1 MLNKKYKILGD
12 SFKQYI
18 PLSKNTFAETKTNKI
33 TEKNIDELINSF
45 IKSTIEIFVYK
56 GHKEDDEREA
66 IGKVVSLEKDNDAIG
81 LYAVIEWFDDSVTE
95 KKSFYSSIE
104 MVGKKSY
111 EDEDFIYWENCEI
124 KAVAAV
130 EYPAS
135 RNVDLLCASAIINS
149 EDNINGGYMQKLK
162 NVLEKLLSEEKEIEN
177 HAREEFVY
185 LFKNDEEIQNI
196 IIDIVAE
203 KLREDNLKDNKESR
217 ENNKAYN
224 KDFNN
229 LSNSSNNTANDKE
242 LNLSAITYGDWCNE
256 YAESQNAVRCS
267 SKSESSTYT
276 KARKL
281 FKAGLSKEEIM
292 SIVRNDLVPIGV
304 GGTEKINLSALS
316 EENKYSEIAK
326 LFK

>member
-1 MLNKKYKILGD
+1 MIKKKYKILGD

-33 TEKNIDELINSF
+33 TEKNIDELIKSF
-45 IKSTIEIFVYK
+45 DKSRIEIFVYK
-56 GHKEDDEREA
+56 GHKEDEEREA
-66 IGKVVSLEKDNDAIG
+66 IGKVISLEKDNDTVG
-81 LYAVIEWFDDSVTE
+81 LYAVIEWFDESITE
-95 KKSFYSSIE
+95 KKSFYPSIE

-111 EDEDFIYWENCEI
+111 EDENFIYWENCEI

-135 RNVDLLCASAIINS
+135 RNVDLLCASAIISN
-149 EDNINGGYMQKLK
+149 EENINGEYMQKLK
-162 NVLEKLLSEEKEIEN
+162 NVLEKLISEEKEIQKE
-177 HAREEFVY
+177 ARDEFVY
-185 LFKNDEEIQNI
+185 LFRNDEEIQNI
-196 IIDIVAE
+196 IIDMIVK
-203 KLREDNLKDNKESR
+203 KLKEDN
-217 ENNKAYN
+217 
-224 KDFNN
+224 
-229 LSNSSNNTANDKE
+229 SNDKSSNADKQNLNNSDNSNKE

-267 SKSESSTYT
+267 SKSESSTFI

-304 GGTEKINLSALS
+304 GGGEKINLSALS

>member
-1 MLNKKYKILGD
+1 MIKKKYKILGD

-66 IGKVVSLEKDNDAIG
+66 IGKVVSLEKDNNNIG
-81 LYAVIEWFDDSVTE
+81 LYAVIEWFDESITE
-95 KKSFYSSIE
+95 KKSFYPSIE

-162 NVLEKLLSEEKEIEN
+162 TVLEKLLSEEKEIEKQ
-177 HAREEFVY
+177 AREEFVY

-203 KLREDNLKDNKESR
+203 KLREDNLKDNKESI
-217 ENNKAYN
+217 ENNKTYN
-224 KDFNN
+224 KDLNN
-229 LSNSSNNTANDKE
+229 FSNSSNNTANDKE

-304 GGTEKINLSALS
+304 GGGEKINLSALS

>member
-1 MLNKKYKILGD
+1 MIKKKYKILGD

-66 IGKVVSLEKDNDAIG
+66 IGKVVSLEKDNEAVG

-95 KKSFYSSIE
+95 KKSFYPSIE

-162 NVLEKLLSEEKEIEN
+162 NVLEKLLSEEKETEKQ
-177 HAREEFVY
+177 AREELVY

-203 KLREDNLKDNKESR
+203 KLREDNLKENKESI
-217 ENNKAYN
+217 ENNKTYN
-224 KDFNN
+224 KDLNN

-267 SKSESSTYT
+267 SKSESTTYT

>member
-1 MLNKKYKILGD
+1 MLKKKYKILGD

-33 TEKNIDELINSF
+33 TEKNIDELIKSF
-45 IKSTIEIFVYK
+45 EKKSIEIFVYK
-56 GHKEDDEREA
+56 GHKEDEEREA
-66 IGKVVSLEKDNDAIG
+66 IGKVISLEKYNEAIG
-81 LYAVIEWFDDSVTE
+81 LYAVIEWFDESITE
-95 KKSFYSSIE
+95 KKSFYPSIE

-111 EDEDFIYWENCEI
+111 EDNDFIYWENCEI

-135 RNVDLLCASAIINS
+135 RNVDLLCASAIISN
-149 EDNINGGYMQKLK
+149 EENINGEYMQKLK
-162 NVLEKLLSEEKEIEN
+162 TVLEKLISEEKEIQKE
-177 HAREEFVY
+177 ARNEFVY
-185 LFKNDEEIQNI
+185 LFKNDEEIQNV
-196 IIDIVAE
+196 IIDMIVK
-203 KLREDNLKDNKESR
+203 KLKEDNSKDK
-217 ENNKAYN
+217 
-224 KDFNN
+224 
-229 LSNSSNNTANDKE
+229 SSNADKQNLNNSDNSNKE

-267 SKSESSTYT
+267 SKSESSTFI

-304 GGTEKINLSALS
+304 GGGEKINLSALS

>member
-1 MLNKKYKILGD
+1 MLKKKYKILGD

-33 TEKNIDELINSF
+33 TEKNIDELIKSF
-45 IKSTIEIFVYK
+45 EKSRIEIFVYK
-56 GHKEDDEREA
+56 GHKEDEEREA
-66 IGKVVSLEKDNDAIG
+66 IGKVVSLEKDNDAVG
-81 LYAVIEWFDDSVTE
+81 LYAVIEWFDDSITE
-95 KKSFYSSIE
+95 KKSFYPSIE

-111 EDEDFIYWENCEI
+111 EDENFIYWENCEI

-135 RNVDLLCASAIINS
+135 RNVDLLCASAIISN
-149 EDNINGGYMQKLK
+149 EENINGEYMQKLK
-162 NVLEKLLSEEKEIEN
+162 TVLEKLISEEKEIEKQ
-177 HAREEFVY
+177 ARDEFVY
-185 LFKNDEEIQNI
+185 LFRNDEEIQNI
-196 IIDIVAE
+196 IIDMIVN
-203 KLREDNLKDNKESR
+203 KLKEDNSKVNNEESNANKQNLNNSDN
-217 ENNKAYN
+217 
-224 KDFNN
+224 
-229 LSNSSNNTANDKE
+229 SNKE

-267 SKSESSTYT
+267 SKSESSTFI

-304 GGTEKINLSALS
+304 GGGEKINLSALS

>member
-1 MLNKKYKILGD
+1 MLKKKYKILGD

-33 TEKNIDELINSF
+33 TEKNIDELIESFQKNS
-45 IKSTIEIFVYK
+45 IEIFVYK

-66 IGKVVSLEKDNDAIG
+66 IGKVVSLEKDNEAVG
-81 LYAVIEWFDDSVTE
+81 LYAVIEWFDESITE
-95 KKSFYSSIE
+95 KKSFYPSIE
-104 MVGKKSY
+104 MVGKKSH
-111 EDEDFIYWENCEI
+111 EDENFIYWENCEI

-135 RNVDLLCASAIINS
+135 RNVDLLCASAIISNN
-149 EDNINGGYMQKLK
+149 EENINGEYMQKLK
-162 NVLEKLLSEEKEIEN
+162 NVLEKLISEDKEVQKE
-177 HAREEFVY
+177 ARAEFVY
-185 LFKNDEEIQNI
+185 LFKNDDDIQNI
-196 IIDIVAE
+196 VMDILVK
-203 KLREDNLKDNKESR
+203 KLKEDNKEENKK
-217 ENNKAYN
+217 ENNNADKEN
-224 KDFNN
+224 LNN
-229 LSNSSNNTANDKE
+229 LDNNKE
-242 LNLSAITYGDWCNE
+242 LNLSAVTYGDWCNE

-267 SKSESSTYT
+267 SKSESFTYT

-281 FKAGLSKEEIM
+281 FKAGLSKDEIM

-304 GGTEKINLSALS
+304 GGGEKINLSALS

>member
-1 MLNKKYKILGD
+1 MLKKKYKILGD

-33 TEKNIDELINSF
+33 TEKNIDELIKSF
-45 IKSTIEIFVYK
+45 EKSRIEIFVYK
-56 GHKEDDEREA
+56 GHKEDEEREA
-66 IGKVVSLEKDNDAIG
+66 IGKVVSLEKDNDAVG
-81 LYAVIEWFDDSVTE
+81 LYAVIEWFDDSITE
-95 KKSFYSSIE
+95 KKSFYPSIE

-111 EDEDFIYWENCEI
+111 EDENFIYWENCEI

-135 RNVDLLCASAIINS
+135 RNVDLLCASAIISN
-149 EDNINGGYMQKLK
+149 EENINGEYMQKLK
-162 NVLEKLLSEEKEIEN
+162 TVLEKLISEEKEIEKQ
-177 HAREEFVY
+177 ARDEFVY
-185 LFKNDEEIQNI
+185 LFRNDEEIQNI
-196 IIDIVAE
+196 IIDMIVK
-203 KLREDNLKDNKESR
+203 KLKEDNSKVNNEESNANKQNLNNSDN
-217 ENNKAYN
+217 
-224 KDFNN
+224 
-229 LSNSSNNTANDKE
+229 SNKE

-267 SKSESSTYT
+267 SKSESSTFI

-304 GGTEKINLSALS
+304 GGGEKINLSALS

>member
-1 MLNKKYKILGD
+1 MLKKKYKILGD

-33 TEKNIDELINSF
+33 TEKNIYELIKSF
-45 IKSTIEIFVYK
+45 EKKSIEIFVYK
-56 GHKEDDEREA
+56 GHKEDEEREA
-66 IGKVVSLEKDNDAIG
+66 IGKVISLEKYNEAIG
-81 LYAVIEWFDDSVTE
+81 LYAVIEWFDDSITE
-95 KKSFYSSIE
+95 KKSFYPSIE

-111 EDEDFIYWENCEI
+111 EDNDFIYWENCEI

-135 RNVDLLCASAIINS
+135 CNVDLLCASAIISN
-149 EDNINGGYMQKLK
+149 EENIDGEYMQKLK
-162 NVLEKLLSEEKEIEN
+162 TVLEKLISEEKEIQKE
-177 HAREEFVY
+177 ARNEFVY

-196 IIDIVAE
+196 IIDMIVK
-203 KLREDNLKDNKESR
+203 KLKEDNSKDK
-217 ENNKAYN
+217 
-224 KDFNN
+224 
-229 LSNSSNNTANDKE
+229 SSNAYKQNLNNSDNSNKE

-267 SKSESSTYT
+267 SKSESSTFI

-304 GGTEKINLSALS
+304 GGGEKINLSALS

>member
-1 MLNKKYKILGD
+1 MLKKKYKILGD

-33 TEKNIDELINSF
+33 TEKNIDELIKSF
-45 IKSTIEIFVYK
+45 EKSRIEIFVYK
-56 GHKEDDEREA
+56 GHKEDEEREA
-66 IGKVVSLEKDNDAIG
+66 IGKVVSLEKDNEDIG
-81 LYAVIEWFDDSVTE
+81 LYAFIEWFDESITE
-95 KKSFYSSIE
+95 KKSFYPSIE

-135 RNVDLLCASAIINS
+135 RNVDLLCASAIISN
-149 EDNINGGYMQKLK
+149 EENINGEYMQKLK
-162 NVLEKLLSEEKEIEN
+162 NVLEKLISEEKEIQKE
-177 HAREEFVY
+177 ARYEFVY
-185 LFKNDEEIQNI
+185 LFRNDEEIQNI
-196 IIDIVAE
+196 IIDMIVK
-203 KLREDNLKDNKESR
+203 KLKEDNSKENDKESNADKQNL
-217 ENNKAYN
+217 NN
-224 KDFNN
+224 
-229 LSNSSNNTANDKE
+229 SNKE

-267 SKSESSTYT
+267 SKSESSTFI

-292 SIVRNDLVPIGV
+292 SIVRNDLV
-304 GGTEKINLSALS
+304 GGGEKINLSALS

>member
-33 TEKNIDELINSF
+33 TEKNIDELIKSF
-45 IKSTIEIFVYK
+45 EKSRIEIFVYK
-56 GHKEDDEREA
+56 GHKEDEEREA
-66 IGKVVSLEKDNDAIG
+66 IGKVVSLEKDNEDIG
-81 LYAVIEWFDDSVTE
+81 LYAFIEWFDESITE
-95 KKSFYSSIE
+95 KKSFYPSIE

-135 RNVDLLCASAIINS
+135 RNVDLLCASAIISN
-149 EDNINGGYMQKLK
+149 EENINGEYMQKLK
-162 NVLEKLLSEEKEIEN
+162 NVLEKLISEEKEIQKE
-177 HAREEFVY
+177 ARDEFVY
-185 LFKNDEEIQNI
+185 LFRNDEEIQNI
-196 IIDIVAE
+196 IIDMIVK
-203 KLREDNLKDNKESR
+203 KLKEDNSKENDKESNADKQNL
-217 ENNKAYN
+217 NN
-224 KDFNN
+224 
-229 LSNSSNNTANDKE
+229 SNKE

-267 SKSESSTYT
+267 SKSESSTFI

-304 GGTEKINLSALS
+304 GGGEKINLSALS

>member
-1 MLNKKYKILGD
+1 MLKKKYKILGD

-33 TEKNIDELINSF
+33 TEKNIDELIKSF
-45 IKSTIEIFVYK
+45 EKSRIEIFVYK
-56 GHKEDDEREA
+56 GHKEDEEREA
-66 IGKVVSLEKDNDAIG
+66 IGKVVSLEKDNEDVG
-81 LYAVIEWFDDSVTE
+81 LYAVIEWFDDSITE
-95 KKSFYSSIE
+95 KKSFYPSIE

-135 RNVDLLCASAIINS
+135 RNVDLLCASAIISN
-149 EDNINGGYMQKLK
+149 EENINGEYMQKLK
-162 NVLEKLLSEEKEIEN
+162 TVLEKLISEEKEIEKQ
-177 HAREEFVY
+177 ARDEFVY
-185 LFKNDEEIQNI
+185 LFRNDEEIQNI
-196 IIDIVAE
+196 IIDMIVK
-203 KLREDNLKDNKESR
+203 KLKEDNSKVNNEESNANKQNLNNSDN
-217 ENNKAYN
+217 
-224 KDFNN
+224 
-229 LSNSSNNTANDKE
+229 SNKE

-267 SKSESSTYT
+267 SKSESSTFI

-304 GGTEKINLSALS
+304 GGGEKINLSALS

>member
-1 MLNKKYKILGD
+1 MLKKKYKILGD

-33 TEKNIDELINSF
+33 TEKNIDELIKSF
-45 IKSTIEIFVYK
+45 EKRRIEIFVYK
-56 GHKEDDEREA
+56 GHKEDEEREA
-66 IGKVVSLEKDNDAIG
+66 IGKVVSLEKDNEAIG
-81 LYAVIEWFDDSVTE
+81 LYAVIEWFDDSITE
-95 KKSFYSSIE
+95 KKSFYPSIE

-111 EDEDFIYWENCEI
+111 EDENFIYWENCEI

-135 RNVDLLCASAIINS
+135 RNVDLLCASAIISN
-149 EDNINGGYMQKLK
+149 EENINGEYMQKLK
-162 NVLEKLLSEEKEIEN
+162 TVLEKLISEEKEIQKE
-177 HAREEFVY
+177 ARDEFVY
-185 LFKNDEEIQNI
+185 LFRNDEEIQNI
-196 IIDIVAE
+196 IIDMIVK
-203 KLREDNLKDNKESR
+203 KLKEDN
-217 ENNKAYN
+217 
-224 KDFNN
+224 
-229 LSNSSNNTANDKE
+229 SNDKSSNADKQNLNNSDNSNKE

-267 SKSESSTYT
+267 SKSESSTFI

-304 GGTEKINLSALS
+304 GGGEKINLSALS

>member
-1 MLNKKYKILGD
+1 MIKKKYKILGD

-33 TEKNIDELINSF
+33 TEKNIDELIKSF
-45 IKSTIEIFVYK
+45 EKSRIEIFVYK
-56 GHKEDDEREA
+56 GHKEDEEREA
-66 IGKVVSLEKDNDAIG
+66 IGKVVSLEKDNEDVG
-81 LYAVIEWFDDSVTE
+81 LYAVIEWFDDSITE
-95 KKSFYSSIE
+95 KKSFYPSIE

-111 EDEDFIYWENCEI
+111 EDENFIYWENCEI

-135 RNVDLLCASAIINS
+135 RNVDLLCASAIISN
-149 EDNINGGYMQKLK
+149 EENINGEYMQKLK
-162 NVLEKLLSEEKEIEN
+162 NVLEKLISEEKEIEKQ
-177 HAREEFVY
+177 ARDEFVY
-185 LFKNDEEIQNI
+185 LFRNDEEIQNI
-196 IIDIVAE
+196 IIDMIVK
-203 KLREDNLKDNKESR
+203 KLKEDNSKENDKSS
-217 ENNKAYN
+217 NAYKQN
-224 KDFNN
+224 LNN
-229 LSNSSNNTANDKE
+229 LDNGNKE

-267 SKSESSTYT
+267 SKSESSTFI

-304 GGTEKINLSALS
+304 GGGEKINLSALS

>member
-1 MLNKKYKILGD
+1 MLKKKYKILGD

-33 TEKNIDELINSF
+33 TEKNIDELIKSF
-45 IKSTIEIFVYK
+45 EKSRIEIFVYK
-56 GHKEDDEREA
+56 GHKEDEEREA
-66 IGKVVSLEKDNDAIG
+66 IGKVVSLEKDNEDVG
-81 LYAVIEWFDDSVTE
+81 LYAVIEWFDDSITE
-95 KKSFYSSIE
+95 KKSFYPSIE

-135 RNVDLLCASAIINS
+135 RNVDLLCASAIISN
-149 EDNINGGYMQKLK
+149 EENINGEYMQKLK
-162 NVLEKLLSEEKEIEN
+162 TVLEKLISEEKEIEKQ
-177 HAREEFVY
+177 ARDEFVY
-185 LFKNDEEIQNI
+185 LFRNDEEIQNI
-196 IIDIVAE
+196 IIDMIVK
-203 KLREDNLKDNKESR
+203 KLKEDNSKVNNEESNANKQNLNNSDN
-217 ENNKAYN
+217 
-224 KDFNN
+224 
-229 LSNSSNNTANDKE
+229 SNKE

-267 SKSESSTYT
+267 SKSESSTFI

-304 GGTEKINLSALS
+304 GAGEKINLSALS

>member
-1 MLNKKYKILGD
+1 MIKKKYKILGD

-33 TEKNIDELINSF
+33 TEKNIDEIINSF

-66 IGKVVSLEKDNDAIG
+66 IGKVVSLEKDNESIG
-81 LYAVIEWFDDSVTE
+81 LYAVIEWFDESITE
-95 KKSFYSSIE
+95 KKSFYPSIE

-111 EDEDFIYWENCEI
+111 EDEDFIYWENCGI

-162 NVLEKLLSEEKEIEN
+162 SVLEKLLSEEKETEN
-177 HAREEFVY
+177 QAREELVY

-203 KLREDNLKDNKESR
+203 KLREDNLKDNKESK

-224 KDFNN
+224 KDLNN
-229 LSNSSNNTANDKE
+229 LSNLSNNTSNNKE

-304 GGTEKINLSALS
+304 GGGEKINLSALS

>member
-1 MLNKKYKILGD
+1 MLKKKYKILGD

-33 TEKNIDELINSF
+33 TEKNIDELIKSF
-45 IKSTIEIFVYK
+45 EKKSIEIFVYK
-56 GHKEDDEREA
+56 GHKEDEEREA
-66 IGKVVSLEKDNDAIG
+66 IGKVISLEKDNEAIG
-81 LYAVIEWFDDSVTE
+81 LYAVIEWFDDSITE
-95 KKSFYSSIE
+95 KKSFYPSIE

-111 EDEDFIYWENCEI
+111 EDNDFIYWENCEI

-135 RNVDLLCASAIINS
+135 RNVDLLCASAIISN
-149 EDNINGGYMQKLK
+149 EENINGEYMQKLK
-162 NVLEKLLSEEKEIEN
+162 TVLEKLISEEKEIQKE
-177 HAREEFVY
+177 ARNEFVY
-185 LFKNDEEIQNI
+185 LFKNDEEIQNV
-196 IIDIVAE
+196 IIDMIVK
-203 KLREDNLKDNKESR
+203 KLKEDNSKDK
-217 ENNKAYN
+217 
-224 KDFNN
+224 
-229 LSNSSNNTANDKE
+229 SSNAYKQNLNNSDNSNKE

-267 SKSESSTYT
+267 SKSESSTFI

-304 GGTEKINLSALS
+304 GCGEKIKLSALS

>member
-1 MLNKKYKILGD
+1 MIKKKYKILGD

-33 TEKNIDELINSF
+33 TEKNIDELIKSF
-45 IKSTIEIFVYK
+45 EKSRIEIFVYK
-56 GHKEDDEREA
+56 GHKEDEEREA
-66 IGKVVSLEKDNDAIG
+66 IGKVVSLEKDNDAVG
-81 LYAVIEWFDDSVTE
+81 LYAVIEWFDDSITE
-95 KKSFYSSIE
+95 KKSFYPSIE

-135 RNVDLLCASAIINS
+135 RNVDLLCASAIISN
-149 EDNINGGYMQKLK
+149 EENINGEYMQKLK
-162 NVLEKLLSEEKEIEN
+162 TVLEKLISEEKEIEKQ
-177 HAREEFVY
+177 ARDEFVY
-185 LFKNDEEIQNI
+185 LFRNDEEIQNI
-196 IIDIVAE
+196 IIDMIVK
-203 KLREDNLKDNKESR
+203 KLKEDNSKVNNEESNANKQNL
-217 ENNKAYN
+217 NNSYN
-224 KDFNN
+224 
-229 LSNSSNNTANDKE
+229 SNKE

-267 SKSESSTYT
+267 SKSESSTFI

-304 GGTEKINLSALS
+304 GGGEKINLSALS

>member
-1 MLNKKYKILGD
+1 MLKKKYKILGD

-33 TEKNIDELINSF
+33 TEKNIDELIKSF
-45 IKSTIEIFVYK
+45 EKSRIEIFVYK
-56 GHKEDDEREA
+56 GHKEDEEREA
-66 IGKVVSLEKDNDAIG
+66 IGKVVSLEKDNEDVG
-81 LYAVIEWFDDSVTE
+81 LYAVIEWFDDSITE
-95 KKSFYSSIE
+95 KKSFYPSIE

-135 RNVDLLCASAIINS
+135 RNVDLLCASAIISN
-149 EDNINGGYMQKLK
+149 EENINGEYMQKLK
-162 NVLEKLLSEEKEIEN
+162 TVLEKLISEEKEIEKQ
-177 HAREEFVY
+177 ARDEFVY
-185 LFKNDEEIQNI
+185 LFRNDEEIQNI
-196 IIDIVAE
+196 IIDMIVK
-203 KLREDNLKDNKESR
+203 KLKEDNSNDKS
-217 ENNKAYN
+217 NNADKQN
-224 KDFNN
+224 LNN
-229 LSNSSNNTANDKE
+229 LDNGNKE

-267 SKSESSTYT
+267 SKSESSTFI

-304 GGTEKINLSALS
+304 GGGEKINLSALS

>member
-1 MLNKKYKILGD
+1 MIKKKYKILGD

-33 TEKNIDELINSF
+33 TEKNIDELIKSF
-45 IKSTIEIFVYK
+45 EKSRIEIFVYK
-56 GHKEDDEREA
+56 GHKEYEEREA
-66 IGKVVSLEKDNDAIG
+66 IGKVVSLEKDNEAIG
-81 LYAVIEWFDDSVTE
+81 LYAVIEWFDESITE
-95 KKSFYSSIE
+95 KKSFYPSIE

-111 EDEDFIYWENCEI
+111 EDENFIYWENCEI

-135 RNVDLLCASAIINS
+135 RNVDLLCASAIISN
-149 EDNINGGYMQKLK
+149 EENINGEYMQKLK
-162 NVLEKLLSEEKEIEN
+162 NVLEKLISEEKEIQKE
-177 HAREEFVY
+177 ARDEFVY
-185 LFKNDEEIQNI
+185 LFRNDEEIQNI
-196 IIDIVAE
+196 IIDMIVK
-203 KLREDNLKDNKESR
+203 KLKEDNSKENNKESNADKQNL
-217 ENNKAYN
+217 NNSDN
-224 KDFNN
+224 
-229 LSNSSNNTANDKE
+229 SNKE

-267 SKSESSTYT
+267 SKSESSTFI

-304 GGTEKINLSALS
+304 GGGEKINLSALS

>member
-1 MLNKKYKILGD
+1 MIKKKYKILGD

-33 TEKNIDELINSF
+33 TEKNIDELIKSF
-45 IKSTIEIFVYK
+45 EKSRIEIFVYK
-56 GHKEDDEREA
+56 GHKEDEEREA
-66 IGKVVSLEKDNDAIG
+66 IGKVVSLEKDNEAIG
-81 LYAVIEWFDDSVTE
+81 LYAVIEWFDDSITY
-95 KKSFYSSIE
+95 KKSFYPSIE

-111 EDEDFIYWENCEI
+111 EDNDFIYWENCEI

-135 RNVDLLCASAIINS
+135 RNVDLLCASAIISN
-149 EDNINGGYMQKLK
+149 EENINGEYMQKLK
-162 NVLEKLLSEEKEIEN
+162 NVLEKLISEEKEIQKE
-177 HAREEFVY
+177 ARDEFVY
-185 LFKNDEEIQNI
+185 LFRNDEEIQNI
-196 IIDIVAE
+196 IIDMIVK
-203 KLREDNLKDNKESR
+203 KLKEDNSKDKSSN
-217 ENNKAYN
+217 AYKQN
-224 KDFNN
+224 LNN
-229 LSNSSNNTANDKE
+229 LDNGNKE

-267 SKSESSTYT
+267 SKSESSTFI

-304 GGTEKINLSALS
+304 GGGEKINLSALS

>member
-1 MLNKKYKILGD
+1 MIKKKYKILGD

-33 TEKNIDELINSF
+33 TEKNIDELIKSF
-45 IKSTIEIFVYK
+45 EKKSIEIFVYK
-56 GHKEDDEREA
+56 GHKEDEEREA

-81 LYAVIEWFDDSVTE
+81 LYAVIEWFDESITE
-95 KKSFYSSIE
+95 KKSFYPSIE

-111 EDEDFIYWENCEI
+111 EDENFIYWENCEI
-124 KAVAAV
+124 KAIAAV

-135 RNVDLLCASAIINS
+135 RNVDLLCASAIISN
-149 EDNINGGYMQKLK
+149 EENINGEYMQKLK
-162 NVLEKLLSEEKEIEN
+162 TVLEKLISEEKEIQKE
-177 HAREEFVY
+177 ARDEFVY
-185 LFKNDEEIQNI
+185 LFRNDEEIQNI
-196 IIDIVAE
+196 IIDMIVK
-203 KLREDNLKDNKESR
+203 KLKEDNSNDKASNADKQNLNNS
-217 ENNKAYN
+217 EN
-224 KDFNN
+224 
-229 LSNSSNNTANDKE
+229 SNKE

-267 SKSESSTYT
+267 SKSESSTFI

-304 GGTEKINLSALS
+304 GGGEKINLSALS

>member
-1 MLNKKYKILGD
+1 MIKKKYKILGD

-33 TEKNIDELINSF
+33 TEKNIDELIKSF
-45 IKSTIEIFVYK
+45 EKKSIEIFVYK
-56 GHKEDDEREA
+56 GHKEDEEREA
-66 IGKVVSLEKDNDAIG
+66 IGKVVSLEKDNEAVG
-81 LYAVIEWFDDSVTE
+81 LYAVIEWFDESITE
-95 KKSFYSSIE
+95 KKSFYPSIE

-111 EDEDFIYWENCEI
+111 EDENFIYWENCEI

-135 RNVDLLCASAIINS
+135 RNVDLLCASAIISN
-149 EDNINGGYMQKLK
+149 EENINGEYMQKLK
-162 NVLEKLLSEEKEIEN
+162 NVLEKLISEEKEIEKQ
-177 HAREEFVY
+177 ARDEFVY
-185 LFKNDEEIQNI
+185 LFRNDEEIQNI
-196 IIDIVAE
+196 IIDMIVK
-203 KLREDNLKDNKESR
+203 KLKEDNSND
-217 ENNKAYN
+217 KA
-224 KDFNN
+224 
-229 LSNSSNNTANDKE
+229 SNADKQNSNNSDNSNKE

-267 SKSESSTYT
+267 SKSESSTFI

-304 GGTEKINLSALS
+304 GGGEKINLSALS

>member
-1 MLNKKYKILGD
+1 MLKKKYKILGD

-33 TEKNIDELINSF
+33 TEKNIDELIKSFEKNS
-45 IKSTIEIFVYK
+45 IEIFVYK
-56 GHKEDDEREA
+56 GHKEDEEREA
-66 IGKVVSLEKDNDAIG
+66 IGKVISLEKDNEAIG
-81 LYAVIEWFDDSVTE
+81 LYAVIEWFDDSITE
-95 KKSFYSSIE
+95 KKSFYPSIE

-111 EDEDFIYWENCEI
+111 EDNDFIYWENCEI

-135 RNVDLLCASAIINS
+135 RNVDLLCASAIISN
-149 EDNINGGYMQKLK
+149 EENIDGEYMQKLK
-162 NVLEKLLSEEKEIEN
+162 TVLEKLISEEKEIQKE
-177 HAREEFVY
+177 ARNEFVY
-185 LFKNDEEIQNI
+185 LFKNDEEIQNV
-196 IIDIVAE
+196 IIDMIVK
-203 KLREDNLKDNKESR
+203 KLKEDN
-217 ENNKAYN
+217 
-224 KDFNN
+224 
-229 LSNSSNNTANDKE
+229 SNDKSSNADKQNLNNSDNSNKE

-267 SKSESSTYT
+267 SKSESSTFI

-304 GGTEKINLSALS
+304 GGGEKINLSALS

>member
-1 MLNKKYKILGD
+1 MLKKKYKILGD

-33 TEKNIDELINSF
+33 TEKNIDELIKSF
-45 IKSTIEIFVYK
+45 EKKSIEIFVYK
-56 GHKEDDEREA
+56 GHKEDEEREA
-66 IGKVVSLEKDNDAIG
+66 IGKVISLEKDNEAIG
-81 LYAVIEWFDDSVTE
+81 LYAVIEWFDDSITE
-95 KKSFYSSIE
+95 KKSFYPSIE

-111 EDEDFIYWENCEI
+111 EDNDFIYWENCEI

-135 RNVDLLCASAIINS
+135 RNVDLLCASAIISN
-149 EDNINGGYMQKLK
+149 EENINGEYMQKLK
-162 NVLEKLLSEEKEIEN
+162 TVLEKLISEEKEIQKE
-177 HAREEFVY
+177 ARNEFVY
-185 LFKNDEEIQNI
+185 LFKNDEEIQNV
-196 IIDIVAE
+196 IIDMIVK
-203 KLREDNLKDNKESR
+203 KLKEDNSKDK
-217 ENNKAYN
+217 
-224 KDFNN
+224 
-229 LSNSSNNTANDKE
+229 SSNAYKQNLNNSDNSNKE

-267 SKSESSTYT
+267 SKSESSTFI

-304 GGTEKINLSALS
+304 GGGEKIKLSALS

>member
-1 MLNKKYKILGD
+1 MIKKKYKILGD

-33 TEKNIDELINSF
+33 TEKNIDELIKSF
-45 IKSTIEIFVYK
+45 EKSRIEIFVYK
-56 GHKEDDEREA
+56 GHKEYEEREA
-66 IGKVVSLEKDNDAIG
+66 IGKVVSLEKDNEAIG
-81 LYAVIEWFDDSVTE
+81 LYAVIEWFDDSITD
-95 KKSFYSSIE
+95 KKSFYPSIE

-111 EDEDFIYWENCEI
+111 EDENFIYWENCEI

-135 RNVDLLCASAIINS
+135 RNVDLLCASAIISN
-149 EDNINGGYMQKLK
+149 EENINGEYMQKLK
-162 NVLEKLLSEEKEIEN
+162 NVLEKLISEEKEIQKE
-177 HAREEFVY
+177 AIDEFVY
-185 LFKNDEEIQNI
+185 LFRNDEEIQNI
-196 IIDIVAE
+196 IIDMIVK
-203 KLREDNLKDNKESR
+203 KLKEDN
-217 ENNKAYN
+217 
-224 KDFNN
+224 
-229 LSNSSNNTANDKE
+229 SNDKSSNADKQISNNSDNSNKE

-267 SKSESSTYT
+267 SKSESSTFI

-304 GGTEKINLSALS
+304 GGGEKINLSALS

>member
-1 MLNKKYKILGD
+1 MLKKKYKILGD

-33 TEKNIDELINSF
+33 TEKNIDELIKSF
-45 IKSTIEIFVYK
+45 EKKSIEIFVYK
-56 GHKEDDEREA
+56 GHKEDEEREA
-66 IGKVVSLEKDNDAIG
+66 IGKVISLEKDNEAIG
-81 LYAVIEWFDDSVTE
+81 LYAVIEWFDESITE
-95 KKSFYSSIE
+95 KKSFYPSIE

-111 EDEDFIYWENCEI
+111 EDNDFIYWENCEI

-135 RNVDLLCASAIINS
+135 RNVDLLCASAIISN
-149 EDNINGGYMQKLK
+149 EENINGEYMQKLK
-162 NVLEKLLSEEKEIEN
+162 NVLEKLISEEKEIQKE
-177 HAREEFVY
+177 ARSEFVY
-185 LFKNDEEIQNI
+185 LFRNDEEIQNI
-196 IIDIVAE
+196 IIDMIVK
-203 KLREDNLKDNKESR
+203 KLKEDNSNDKASNADKQNL
-217 ENNKAYN
+217 NN
-224 KDFNN
+224 
-229 LSNSSNNTANDKE
+229 SNNSNKE

-267 SKSESSTYT
+267 SKSESSTFI

-304 GGTEKINLSALS
+304 GGGEKINLSALS

>member
-1 MLNKKYKILGD
+1 MLKKKYKILGD

-33 TEKNIDELINSF
+33 TEKNIDELIKSF
-45 IKSTIEIFVYK
+45 EKSRIEIFVYK
-56 GHKEDDEREA
+56 GHKEDEEREA
-66 IGKVVSLEKDNDAIG
+66 IGKVISLEKDNESVG
-81 LYAVIEWFDDSVTE
+81 LYAVIEWFDESITE
-95 KKSFYSSIE
+95 KKSFYPSIE

-135 RNVDLLCASAIINS
+135 RNVDLLCASAIISN
-149 EDNINGGYMQKLK
+149 EKNINGEYMQKLK
-162 NVLEKLLSEEKEIEN
+162 NVLEKLISEEKEIEKQ
-177 HAREEFVY
+177 ARDEFVY
-185 LFKNDEEIQNI
+185 LFRNDEEIQNI
-196 IIDIVAE
+196 IIDMIVK
-203 KLREDNLKDNKESR
+203 KLKEDNSNDKASNADKQNL
-217 ENNKAYN
+217 NN
-224 KDFNN
+224 
-229 LSNSSNNTANDKE
+229 SNNSNKE

-267 SKSESSTYT
+267 SKSESSTFI

-304 GGTEKINLSALS
+304 GGGEKINLSALS

>member
-18 PLSKNTFAETKTNKI
+18 PLSKNTFDETKTNKI

-66 IGKVVSLEKDNDAIG
+66 IGKVVSLEKDNESIG

-95 KKSFYSSIE
+95 KKSFYPSIE

-224 KDFNN
+224 KDLNN

>member
-1 MLNKKYKILGD
+1 MIKKKYKILGD

-33 TEKNIDELINSF
+33 TEKNIDELIKSF
-45 IKSTIEIFVYK
+45 EKSRIEIFVYK
-56 GHKEDDEREA
+56 GHKEYEEREA
-66 IGKVVSLEKDNDAIG
+66 IGKVVSLEKDNDAVG
-81 LYAVIEWFDDSVTE
+81 LYAVIEWFDDSITE
-95 KKSFYSSIE
+95 KKSFYPSIE

-111 EDEDFIYWENCEI
+111 EDENFIYWENCEI

-135 RNVDLLCASAIINS
+135 RNVDLLCASAIISN
-149 EDNINGGYMQKLK
+149 EENINGEYMQKLK
-162 NVLEKLLSEEKEIEN
+162 NVLEKLISEEKEIEKQ
-177 HAREEFVY
+177 ARDEFVY
-185 LFKNDEEIQNI
+185 LFRNDEEIQNI
-196 IIDIVAE
+196 IIDMIVK
-203 KLREDNLKDNKESR
+203 KLKEDNSNDKASNADKQNLNNSDN
-217 ENNKAYN
+217 
-224 KDFNN
+224 
-229 LSNSSNNTANDKE
+229 SNKE

-267 SKSESSTYT
+267 SKSESSTFI

-304 GGTEKINLSALS
+304 GGREKVNLSALS

>member
-1 MLNKKYKILGD
+1 MIKKKYKILGD

-33 TEKNIDELINSF
+33 TEKNIDELIKSF
-45 IKSTIEIFVYK
+45 EKSRIEIFVYK
-56 GHKEDDEREA
+56 GHKEDEEREA
-66 IGKVVSLEKDNDAIG
+66 IGKVVSLEKDNEAIG
-81 LYAVIEWFDDSVTE
+81 LYAVIEWFDDSITD
-95 KKSFYSSIE
+95 KKSFYPSIE

-111 EDEDFIYWENCEI
+111 EDNDFIYWENCEI

-135 RNVDLLCASAIINS
+135 RNVDLLCASAIISN
-149 EDNINGGYMQKLK
+149 EENINGEYMQKLK
-162 NVLEKLLSEEKEIEN
+162 TVLEKLISEEKEIEKQ
-177 HAREEFVY
+177 ARDEFVY
-185 LFKNDEEIQNI
+185 LFRNDEEIQNI
-196 IIDIVAE
+196 IIDMIVK
-203 KLREDNLKDNKESR
+203 KLKEDNSKDKSSN
-217 ENNKAYN
+217 AYKQN
-224 KDFNN
+224 LNN
-229 LSNSSNNTANDKE
+229 LDNGNKE

-267 SKSESSTYT
+267 SKSESSTFI

-304 GGTEKINLSALS
+304 GGGEKINLSALS

>member
-1 MLNKKYKILGD
+1 MLKKKYKILGD

-33 TEKNIDELINSF
+33 TEKNIDELIKSF
-45 IKSTIEIFVYK
+45 EKKSIEIFVYK
-56 GHKEDDEREA
+56 GHKEDEEREA

-81 LYAVIEWFDDSVTE
+81 LYAVIEWFDESITE
-95 KKSFYSSIE
+95 KKSFYPSIE

-111 EDEDFIYWENCEI
+111 EDENFIYWENCEI

-135 RNVDLLCASAIINS
+135 RNVDLLCASAIISN
-149 EDNINGGYMQKLK
+149 EENINGEYMQKLK
-162 NVLEKLLSEEKEIEN
+162 NVLEKLISEEKEIEKQ
-177 HAREEFVY
+177 ARDEFVY
-185 LFKNDEEIQNI
+185 LFRNDEEIQNI
-196 IIDIVAE
+196 IIDMIVK
-203 KLREDNLKDNKESR
+203 KLKEDNSKE
-217 ENNKAYN
+217 NDK
-224 KDFNN
+224 
-229 LSNSSNNTANDKE
+229 SSNADKQNLNNSDNSNKE

-267 SKSESSTYT
+267 SKSESSTFI

-304 GGTEKINLSALS
+304 GGGEKINLSALS

>member
-1 MLNKKYKILGD
+1 MLKKKYKILGD

-33 TEKNIDELINSF
+33 TEKNIDELIKSF
-45 IKSTIEIFVYK
+45 EKKSIEIFVYK
-56 GHKEDDEREA
+56 GHKEDEEREA
-66 IGKVVSLEKDNDAIG
+66 IGKVISLEKDNEAIG
-81 LYAVIEWFDDSVTE
+81 LYAVIEWFDDSITE
-95 KKSFYSSIE
+95 KKSFYPSIE

-111 EDEDFIYWENCEI
+111 EDENFIYWENCEI
-124 KAVAAV
+124 KAIAAV

-135 RNVDLLCASAIINS
+135 RNVDLLCASAIISN
-149 EDNINGGYMQKLK
+149 EENINGEYMQKLK
-162 NVLEKLLSEEKEIEN
+162 NVLEKLISEEKEIQKE
-177 HAREEFVY
+177 ARNEFVY

-196 IIDIVAE
+196 IIDMIVK
-203 KLREDNLKDNKESR
+203 KLKEDNSKENDKESNADKQNL
-217 ENNKAYN
+217 NN
-224 KDFNN
+224 
-229 LSNSSNNTANDKE
+229 SNKE

-256 YAESQNAVRCS
+256 YAESQSQNAVRCS
-267 SKSESSTYT
+267 SKSESSTFI

-304 GGTEKINLSALS
+304 GGGEKINLSALS

>member
-1 MLNKKYKILGD
+1 MIKKKYKILGD

-33 TEKNIDELINSF
+33 TEKNIDELIKSFEKNS
-45 IKSTIEIFVYK
+45 IEIFVYK
-56 GHKEDDEREA
+56 GHKEDEEREA
-66 IGKVVSLEKDNDAIG
+66 IGKVISLEKYNEAIG
-81 LYAVIEWFDDSVTE
+81 LYAVIEWFDESVTE
-95 KKSFYSSIE
+95 KKSFYPSIE

-130 EYPAS
+130 EYPES

-224 KDFNN
+224 KDLNN

>member
-1 MLNKKYKILGD
+1 MIKKKYKILGD

-33 TEKNIDELINSF
+33 TEKNIDELIKSF
-45 IKSTIEIFVYK
+45 EKKSIEIFVYK
-56 GHKEDDEREA
+56 GHKEDEERDA
-66 IGKVVSLEKDNDAIG
+66 IGKVVSLEKDNEFVG
-81 LYAVIEWFDDSVTE
+81 LYAVIEWFDDSITE
-95 KKSFYSSIE
+95 KKSFYPSIE

-111 EDEDFIYWENCEI
+111 EDENFIYWENCEI
-124 KAVAAV
+124 KAIAAV

-135 RNVDLLCASAIINS
+135 RNVDLLCASAIISN
-149 EDNINGGYMQKLK
+149 EENINGEYMQKLK
-162 NVLEKLLSEEKEIEN
+162 NVLEKLISEEKEIQKE
-177 HAREEFVY
+177 AIDEFVY
-185 LFKNDEEIQNI
+185 LFRNDEEIQNI
-196 IIDIVAE
+196 IIDMIVK
-203 KLREDNLKDNKESR
+203 KLKEDN
-217 ENNKAYN
+217 
-224 KDFNN
+224 
-229 LSNSSNNTANDKE
+229 SNDKSSNADKQISNNSDNSNKE

-267 SKSESSTYT
+267 SKSESSTFI

-304 GGTEKINLSALS
+304 GGGEKINLSALS

>member
-1 MLNKKYKILGD
+1 MLNKKYKILGG

-33 TEKNIDELINSF
+33 TEKNIDELIKSF
-45 IKSTIEIFVYK
+45 EKSSIEIFVYK
-56 GHKEDDEREA
+56 GHKENEERNA
-66 IGKVVSLEKDNDAIG
+66 IGKVISLEKDNEAVG
-81 LYAVIEWFDDSVTE
+81 LYAVIEWFDDSITE
-95 KKSFYSSIE
+95 KKSFYPSIE

-111 EDEDFIYWENCEI
+111 EDNDFIYWENCEI

-135 RNVDLLCASAIINS
+135 RNVDLLCASAIISN
-149 EDNINGGYMQKLK
+149 EENINGEYMQKLK
-162 NVLEKLLSEEKEIEN
+162 TVLEKLISEEQEIQRE
-177 HAREEFVY
+177 AREEFSY
-185 LFKNDEEIQNI
+185 LLKNDEEIQNI
-196 IIDIVAE
+196 VIDIVTE
-203 KLREDNLKDNKESR
+203 KLKEDKSK
-217 ENNKAYN
+217 ENNTDKQN
-224 KDFNN
+224 KDLNN
-229 LSNSSNNTANDKE
+229 NKE

-256 YAESQNAVRCS
+256 YAESKNAVRCS

-292 SIVRNDLVPIGV
+292 SIVRNDLVPIGI
-304 GGTEKINLSALS
+304 GGGEKINLSALS
-316 EENKYSEIAK
+316 EENNYSDIAK